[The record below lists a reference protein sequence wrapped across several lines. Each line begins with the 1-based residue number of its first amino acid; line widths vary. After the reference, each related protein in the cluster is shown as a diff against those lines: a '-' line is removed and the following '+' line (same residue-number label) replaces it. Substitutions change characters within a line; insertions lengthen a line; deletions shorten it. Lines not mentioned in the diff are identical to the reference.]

1 MTNHVRA
8 DGRARGGSQ
17 ATVIAVASLQPA
29 LASIPEACRY
39 LGGLSRSRLYE
50 LIPHLDV
57 VKIGART
64 FVSIESL
71 DRLIAAHRRPAAEQ
85 TENQPAPQR
94 QQHRQAAAAE

>member
-1 MTNHVRA
+1 MKNHVRA
-8 DGRARGGSQ
+8 DGRARGGGQ
-17 ATVIAVASLQPA
+17 ATVVAVASLQPA

-57 VKIGART
+57 VKFGART

-71 DRLIAAHRRPAAEQ
+71 SSDSQIGTQ
-85 TENQPAPQR
+85 G
-94 QQHRQAAAAE
+94 